1 MTVDPE
7 TGLSSQRLYLGDAI
21 SFFLNAKRAGGRS
34 DKTLL
39 DYRKKLELFQR
50 WIAADEYDVPF
61 SRIDADTLEAYMMHL
76 KETRNMADSSRKSHN
91 AVLTSFFKT
100 VSKRLKVANPAED
113 LDEMRFHSPAPSR
126 RFLTRREADLLLA
139 AIDLS
144 TPYGI
149 RDHAAFSMMLYAG
162 LRIQEV
168 GQLNVP
174 DLDLTRGAEEVRIQT
189 GKGNRER
196 SVPINEKLRKSVKRY
211 LKHRG
216 MHEGPLFLNKSG
228 QRLTEGTMRRTL
240 YKYVRRSG
248 IRKTDITPHDLRR
261 TFATWFLQE
270 NPDKIRELAHLMGH
284 ADLSQVMKYALSD
297 WTRAREGVS
306 KL

>member
-7 TGLSSQRLYLGDAI
+7 TGLSSQMLYLGDAI

-144 TPYGI
+144 TPYGV

>member
-1 MTVDPE
+1 MTGDPE
-7 TGLSSQRLYLGDAI
+7 TRLSSQLLYLGDAI

-144 TPYGI
+144 TPYGV

-228 QRLTEGTMRRTL
+228 HRLTEGTMRRTL